1 MRIGNVDIKTNVALG
16 PMAGVTDLPFRLLCK
31 EQGCGLLYT
40 EMVSA
45 KAVLYNNKNTVKSKF
60 KEFHIM
66 IEFLTADTSSTA
78 SLLVTFLPMV
88 LILVFM
94 YIILYLPQKKQDK
107 KDAAMRASIEVGDTV
122 ITIGGVVGRVAAIND
137 KDDTFVLETTSD
149 RVKIRFRR
157 SAISS
162 VEKLDMGNTAKD
174 TAKKDAPAKKN

>member
-1 MRIGNVDIKTNVALG
+1 
-16 PMAGVTDLPFRLLCK
+16 
-31 EQGCGLLYT
+31 
-40 EMVSA
+40 
-45 KAVLYNNKNTVKSKF
+45 
-60 KEFHIM
+60 M

-137 KDDTFVLETTSD
+137 NFVLETTSD

>member
-1 MRIGNVDIKTNVALG
+1 
-16 PMAGVTDLPFRLLCK
+16 
-31 EQGCGLLYT
+31 
-40 EMVSA
+40 
-45 KAVLYNNKNTVKSKF
+45 
-60 KEFHIM
+60 M

-137 KDDTFVLETTSD
+137 KDDTRETIIDYSI
-149 RVKIRFRR
+149 KIDEEITKKRKEFGMPVDEREG
-157 SAISS
+157 SA
-162 VEKLDMGNTAKD
+162 
-174 TAKKDAPAKKN
+174 

>member
-1 MRIGNVDIKTNVALG
+1 
-16 PMAGVTDLPFRLLCK
+16 
-31 EQGCGLLYT
+31 
-40 EMVSA
+40 
-45 KAVLYNNKNTVKSKF
+45 
-60 KEFHIM
+60 M

-94 YIILYLPQKKQDK
+94 YIILYLPQKQDK

>member
-1 MRIGNVDIKTNVALG
+1 
-16 PMAGVTDLPFRLLCK
+16 
-31 EQGCGLLYT
+31 
-40 EMVSA
+40 
-45 KAVLYNNKNTVKSKF
+45 
-60 KEFHIM
+60 M

-107 KDAAMRASIEVGDTV
+107 KDAAMRASIDTV

>member
-1 MRIGNVDIKTNVALG
+1 M
-16 PMAGVTDLPFRLLCK
+16 
-31 EQGCGLLYT
+31 LYPL
-40 EMVSA
+40 
-45 KAVLYNNKNTVKSKF
+45 AVYGESLYNNRNTVKSKF
-60 KEFHIM
+60 KEFHII

>member
-1 MRIGNVDIKTNVALG
+1 
-16 PMAGVTDLPFRLLCK
+16 
-31 EQGCGLLYT
+31 
-40 EMVSA
+40 
-45 KAVLYNNKNTVKSKF
+45 
-60 KEFHIM
+60 M

-137 KDDTFVLETTSD
+137 KDSGNHQRPCEDSLPP
-149 RVKIRFRR
+149 FRYF
-157 SAISS
+157 
-162 VEKLDMGNTAKD
+162 LC
-174 TAKKDAPAKKN
+174 

>member
-1 MRIGNVDIKTNVALG
+1 
-16 PMAGVTDLPFRLLCK
+16 
-31 EQGCGLLYT
+31 
-40 EMVSA
+40 
-45 KAVLYNNKNTVKSKF
+45 
-60 KEFHIM
+60 M

-78 SLLVTFLPMV
+78 SLLVTFLP
-88 LILVFM
+88 FM

>member
-1 MRIGNVDIKTNVALG
+1 
-16 PMAGVTDLPFRLLCK
+16 
-31 EQGCGLLYT
+31 
-40 EMVSA
+40 
-45 KAVLYNNKNTVKSKF
+45 
-60 KEFHIM
+60 M

-122 ITIGGVVGRVAAIND
+122 ITIGAAIND

>member
-1 MRIGNVDIKTNVALG
+1 
-16 PMAGVTDLPFRLLCK
+16 
-31 EQGCGLLYT
+31 
-40 EMVSA
+40 
-45 KAVLYNNKNTVKSKF
+45 
-60 KEFHIM
+60 M

-94 YIILYLPQKKQDK
+94 YIK

-174 TAKKDAPAKKN
+174 TAKKEAPAKKN

>member
-1 MRIGNVDIKTNVALG
+1 
-16 PMAGVTDLPFRLLCK
+16 
-31 EQGCGLLYT
+31 
-40 EMVSA
+40 
-45 KAVLYNNKNTVKSKF
+45 
-60 KEFHIM
+60 M

-122 ITIGGVVGRVAAIND
+122 ITIGGVVAAIND

>member
-1 MRIGNVDIKTNVALG
+1 M
-16 PMAGVTDLPFRLLCK
+16 
-31 EQGCGLLYT
+31 LYPL
-40 EMVSA
+40 
-45 KAVLYNNKNTVKSKF
+45 AVYGESLYNNRNTAKSKF
-60 KEFHIM
+60 
-66 IEFLTADTSSTA
+66 
-78 SLLVTFLPMV
+78 
-88 LILVFM
+88 
-94 YIILYLPQKKQDK
+94 KQDK

>member
-1 MRIGNVDIKTNVALG
+1 
-16 PMAGVTDLPFRLLCK
+16 
-31 EQGCGLLYT
+31 
-40 EMVSA
+40 
-45 KAVLYNNKNTVKSKF
+45 
-60 KEFHIM
+60 M

-107 KDAAMRASIEVGDTV
+107 KDAAMRASIEVG
-122 ITIGGVVGRVAAIND
+122 VAAIND